1 MRIFMK
7 DTTILEGV
15 GVHFGL
21 SCYRYAL
28 NCHLFLIDHTLD
40 TSVNNEK
47 VKFVCFIYTRAVQI

>member
-7 DTTILEGV
+7 DTPILEG

-21 SCYRYAL
+21 SCYGYAL
-28 NCHLFLIDHTLD
+28 NCHLILIDHTID
-40 TSVNNEK
+40 TSVSNEK